1 MIMKRLI
8 QPMLAELYADHW
20 LDEFLLE
27 GESLDIAWQIH
38 KELQVFEPCGDDDNR
53 TIWIEVP
60 RGVLHQAV
68 YHRLGAGAYFQGTG

>member
-1 MIMKRLI
+1 MKRLI

-27 GESLDIAWQIH
+27 GVSLDIAWQIH

-53 TIWIEVP
+53 TIWLEVP
-60 RGVLHQAV
+60 RGCISDWMSYEEAV
-68 YHRLGAGAYFQGTG
+68 C